1 VELPYFGMF
10 PNCKQIIVKMKAAV
24 LNALHTPLEVTDVP
38 EPFADSGH
46 LVVDVQY
53 AALNHR
59 DLWIQKGQ
67 YARIT
72 LPLIPGSDASGMVEN
87 RPVLINPSIHWGED
101 QRFQGRD
108 YRILGL
114 PDAGTLAEKVVVP
127 ADKVYPVPAH
137 LTMPEAAVLPL
148 GGLTAYRALVVKC
161 RPEAGERVFISGVGG
176 GVATLAFQM
185 ALAMG
190 CQVYVSSG
198 SEWKRKKALEM
209 GASGAFDYRD
219 PEMIKKIQEQTDGFD
234 IIIDS
239 AAGSAFTPLLKV
251 CRPGARICFY
261 GGTLGNITDLNPQ
274 IIFWKQLTIMGSTM
288 GSDQDFSQM
297 LSFVT
302 RHKIQPVVDSVFPL
316 DRINDAFAYM
326 QEGQQFGKIAIKVVA

>member
-1 VELPYFGMF
+1 
-10 PNCKQIIVKMKAAV
+10 MKAAV
-24 LNALHTPLEVTDVP
+24 LHSLRSPLEVIDVP
-38 EPFADSGH
+38 DPAAFSDH
-46 LVVDVQY
+46 VVVDLQY

-72 LPLIPGSDASGMVEN
+72 LPLIPGSDGSGRLEN
-87 RPVLINPSIHWGED
+87 SPVLINPSIQWGDD
-101 QRFQGRD
+101 QRFQGKD

-114 PDAGTLAEKVVVP
+114 PDPGTLAEKVMVP
-127 ADKVYPVPAH
+127 ADKVHPVPAH
-137 LTMPEAAVLPL
+137 LTMPEAAALPL

-161 RPEAGERVFISGVGG
+161 RPLAGDRVFISGVGG

-198 SEWKRKKALEM
+198 SEWKRERAMEM
-209 GASGAFDYRD
+209 GAAGAFDYRD
-219 PEMIKKIQEQTDGFD
+219 PEMIKKIQEQADGFD

-239 AAGSAFTPLLKV
+239 AAGNAFAPLLKV

-274 IIFWKQLTIMGSTM
+274 MIFWKQLTIMGSTM

-302 RHKIQPVVDSVFPL
+302 RHKIQPLVDRVFPL
-316 DRINDAFAYM
+316 EQINEAFAYM
-326 QEGQQFGKIAIKVVA
+326 QAGQQFGKVVISIGA

>member
-1 VELPYFGMF
+1 
-10 PNCKQIIVKMKAAV
+10 MKAAV
-24 LNALHTPLEVTDVP
+24 LRSLHTPLEVTDVP
-38 EPFADSGH
+38 EPIADLDH
-46 LVVDVQY
+46 VVVDLQY

-72 LPLIPGSDASGMVEN
+72 LPLIPGSDGSGMVEN

-127 ADKVYPVPAH
+127 ADKVHPVPSH

-161 RPEAGERVFISGVGG
+161 RPVAGERVFISGVGG

-185 ALAMG
+185 ALALG

-198 SEWKRKKALEM
+198 SEWKREKAMEM
-209 GASGAFDYRD
+209 GASGAFDYKD
-219 PEMIKKIQEQTDGFD
+219 PELIKKIQEQTDGFD

-239 AAGSAFTPLLKV
+239 AAGSAFAPLLRV

-274 IIFWKQLTIMGSTM
+274 MIFWKQLTIMGSTM
-288 GSDQDFSQM
+288 GSDEDFSHM
-297 LSFVT
+297 LSFVS
-302 RHKIQPVVDSVFPL
+302 RHKIHPLVDSVFPL
-316 DRINDAFAYM
+316 NQINEAFAYM
-326 QEGQQFGKIAIKVVA
+326 QAGQQFGKIAINVEA